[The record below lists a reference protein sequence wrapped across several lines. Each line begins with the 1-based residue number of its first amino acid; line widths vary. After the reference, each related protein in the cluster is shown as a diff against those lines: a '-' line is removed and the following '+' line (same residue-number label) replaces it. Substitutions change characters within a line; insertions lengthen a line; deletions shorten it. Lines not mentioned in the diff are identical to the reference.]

1 MTLES
6 EFQTAAALAS
16 SGETERALAA
26 FEGICD
32 RWPGVAVAQA
42 NRGVLLRRLDR
53 RTEALDA
60 LAKAARL
67 APAEPERWVQLASV
81 AHEIGDMR
89 TSVAAL
95 RRVLS
100 LAPDSADAL
109 YDLGLALPMIGRR
122 LEAARALRRRI
133 VVQPGSADAWVR
145 LARAEARLGRAE
157 TPILT
162 ALRSALVLDPGNLA
176 GVRDRALRTGRE
188 DATARWHT
196 LAPHDG
202 AALEGLAE
210 RLIERGET
218 RRARTLLLE
227 HMDGIEAKTDERTR
241 DALIRAARASGV
253 PGADV
258 RRTAY
263 ERWVDRTEASV
274 PPAAP
279 ASPSDASDWPL
290 ISILLPVCD
299 PPLQILRETLASVRD
314 QSYPHWQL
322 CIADDA
328 SSDPD
333 VVALLEEAA
342 RTDARIRLVRRNDRG
357 HISAA
362 SNSALALA
370 SGSHVGLLDHDDL
383 LTPDALAVM
392 AETLRREPGLGL
404 IYSDED
410 KIDPAGNRFDP
421 HFKPDW
427 DPDRIVT
434 QNYVCHFLV
443 ARTDLIRRIGGFRQ
457 GLEGAQDHDL
467 VLRLSE
473 RLDPAEIRH
482 IPRIL
487 YHWRVMEGSTALN
500 VDAKP
505 YAARAGNRAAAEH
518 LKRLGRTARVRSER
532 GGGRRVIDS
541 PPQPSPHVR
550 AVIATRDRVD
560 LLRRAVD
567 GLLGRTDYPSL
578 DLVIL
583 DNGSREAATE
593 RYLSALSADPRVT
606 ILDRPGPFNFSALMN
621 EGADL
626 LRPLLPGGRAL
637 GPRDPHEILLFL
649 NNDVEPAGDP
659 GWLTEM
665 VAQASRADVGVVG
678 ALLLYPDR
686 TVQHA
691 GVALAGD
698 WVSRH
703 LEVGEPDLEGGY
715 RGRRRCVQSVSAVT
729 GACMAIR
736 RRVFEAV
743 GGFEAVRLAVDFS
756 DVDLCLKAAAAG
768 YRTIFT
774 PFAKLIH
781 HESATRGPYMS
792 VEKRGRWEAE
802 AAVMRARWG
811 EALGRDPFYNPNLAI
826 APGTKT
832 FQVKSPD

>member
-6 EFQTAAALAS
+6 EFQTAAGLAA

-26 FEGICD
+26 FEGICA
-32 RWPGVAVAQA
+32 RWPGIAVAQA

-67 APAEPERWVQLASV
+67 APAEPDRWVQLASV

-89 TSVAAL
+89 TTVSAL
-95 RRVLS
+95 RRVLT
-100 LAPDSADAL
+100 LAPNSADAL

-122 LEAARALRRRI
+122 IEAARALRRRI
-133 VVQPGSADAWVR
+133 VLNPGAADAWVR
-145 LARAEARLGRAE
+145 LARAEARLGHAE
-157 TPILT
+157 TPILA
-162 ALRSALVLDPGNLA
+162 ALQSALVLDPANLA

-188 DATARWHT
+188 DANARWHV
-196 LAPHDG
+196 LAPRDG
-202 AALEGLAE
+202 AALQSLVD
-210 RLIERGET
+210 RLIERGERT
-218 RRARTLLLE
+218 RARDLLIG
-227 HMDGIEAKTDERTR
+227 HMDGIDAKTDERTR

-253 PGADV
+253 PDAALS
-258 RRTAY
+258 RTAY
-263 ERWVDRTEASV
+263 ERWVERTERSIQ
-274 PPAAP
+274 PATPRADAP
-279 ASPSDASDWPL
+279 EAPL

-299 PPLQILRETLASVRD
+299 PPVDILRETLQSVRD

-328 SSDPD
+328 SRDPR
-333 VVALLEEAA
+333 VVALLEETA
-342 RTDARIRLVRRNDRG
+342 RSDSRMLLVRRADRG

-392 AETLRREPGLGL
+392 ADTLMREPSLGL

-434 QNYVCHFLV
+434 QNYICHFLV
-443 ARTDLIRRIGGFRQ
+443 ARADLVRRVGGFRQ

-473 RLDPAEIRH
+473 RLTPAEIRH

-487 YHWRVMEGSTALN
+487 YHWRVLEGSTALN

-505 YAARAGNRAAAEH
+505 YAARAGSRAAAEH
-518 LKRLGRTARVRSER
+518 LKRSGRAARLRSER
-532 GGGRRVIDS
+532 GGGRRVIDN
-541 PPQPSPHVR
+541 PPHPAPHVR
-550 AVIATRDRVD
+550 AVIATRDRLD
-560 LLRRAVD
+560 LLHRAVD
-567 GLLGRTDYPSL
+567 GLLSRTDYPAL

-583 DNGSREAATE
+583 DNGSREPGTE

-621 EGADL
+621 EGADVG
-626 LRPLLPGGRAL
+626 RPVVNSGHAL
-637 GPRDPHEILLFL
+637 GPRDPNEVLLFL

-659 GWLTEM
+659 RWLTEM

-715 RGRRRCVQSVSAVT
+715 RGRRRCVQTVSAVT

-743 GGFEAVRLAVDFS
+743 GGFEADQLAVDFS

-768 YRTIFT
+768 YRTVFT

-792 VEKRGRWEAE
+792 VEKRERWEAE
-802 AAVMRARWG
+802 AATMRARWG
-811 EALGRDPFYNPNLAI
+811 ETLPHDPFYNPNLAI

-832 FQVKSPD
+832 FGIKPPN